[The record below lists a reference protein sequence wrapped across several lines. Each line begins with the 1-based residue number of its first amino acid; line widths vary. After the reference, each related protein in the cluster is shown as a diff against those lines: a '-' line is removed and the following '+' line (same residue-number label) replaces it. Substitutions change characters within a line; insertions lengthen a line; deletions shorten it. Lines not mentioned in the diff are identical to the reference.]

1 MKPVFWGLM
10 SLVLFLGATQECKA
24 DYIFT
29 TLDVPGATSTGASGI
44 NDLGQIVG
52 GYSNPDT
59 TVHGFLLSS
68 GGYTTLDVPGAL
80 GTLPLGINDL
90 GQIVGTYSND
100 GPGPS
105 RIHGFLL
112 SDGGYTTIDVPGS
125 TLTRAYGI
133 NNSGQIVGEYMDA
146 GFKSHGF
153 LATPVSEPSAALL
166 LSIGMIAVLGYGWRR
181 VDSKEKV

>member
-59 TVHGFLLSS
+59 TGHGFLLSS
-68 GGYTTLDVPGAL
+68 GGYTTLDVPDGR
-80 GTLPLGINDL
+80 TTNPRGIN
-90 GQIVGTYSND
+90 
-100 GPGPS
+100 
-105 RIHGFLL
+105 
-112 SDGGYTTIDVPGS
+112 
-125 TLTRAYGI
+125 A
-133 NNSGQIVGEYMDA
+133 SGQIVGYYQSGIIPLRA
-146 GFKSHGF
+146 F
-153 LATPVSEPSAALL
+153 L
-166 LSIGMIAVLGYGWRR
+166 LSESIYTTARCARRDIDTSLGHQ
-181 VDSKEKV
+181 